1 MADLLFLAHRIPYP
15 PDKGDKIRAWNIL
28 RHLADRYRVH
38 LGAFVDDPADWE
50 RTDGLRAVCADCHLL
65 PLNPVWGRLRSLPGL
80 LRGASLSE
88 GYFRDRRMTR
98 WVRDQ
103 AAARRFD
110 LVFAYSSTAAQY
122 ILGPEF
128 ADTRRIVDFVDV
140 DSDKWRQYAANKSW
154 PASAVYGR
162 ESRTLLGFER
172 RVAAAVDTSLLVSPQ
187 EAELFRRLAPASAAR
202 IDHVTNG
209 VDHLYFDP
217 AEAFPNPFDD
227 GAETLV
233 FTGAMDYWANV
244 DAVVWFATEILPAAR
259 AAWPGLRFCIVG
271 ANPTAAVRD
280 LAGLPG
286 VSVTGRVADVR
297 PYVAH
302 AVAAV
307 APLRLARGI
316 QNKVLEA
323 MAMGKAVIAT
333 PEAVEGIDAR
343 AGDDILVASDA
354 AAFADRLAA
363 VKAAD
368 RRRDLGLRAR
378 ALILDRYCWP
388 ATLSRLDRLLAE

>member
-1 MADLLFLAHRIPYP
+1 MADLLFLSHRIPYP

-28 RHLADRYRVH
+28 RYLADRYRVH
-38 LGAFVDDPADWE
+38 LGAFVDDPADWA
-50 RTDGLRAVCADCHLL
+50 RTDGLRAVCAECHLL

-128 ADTRRIVDFVDV
+128 AGTRRIVDFVDV

-217 AEAFPNPFDD
+217 ADTFPNPFGD
-227 GAETLV
+227 GEETVV

-259 AAWPGLRFCIVG
+259 AAWPDLRFCIVG

-280 LAGLPG
+280 LAALPG

-323 MAMGKAVIAT
+323 MAMGKAVVAT

-343 AGDDILVASDA
+343 AGDDILVAGDA
-354 AAFADRLAA
+354 ATFADRLAA
-363 VKAAD
+363 VKEAD
-368 RRRDLGLRAR
+368 RRRALGARAR

>member
-1 MADLLFLAHRIPYP
+1 MADLLFLSHRIPYP

-38 LGAFVDDPADWE
+38 LGAFVDDPADWA
-50 RTDGLRAVCADCHLL
+50 RTDGLRAVCAECHLL

-122 ILGPEF
+122 ILGSEF
-128 ADTRRIVDFVDV
+128 AGTRRIVDFVDV

-172 RVAAAVDTSLLVSPQ
+172 RVAATVDTSLLVSLQ
-187 EAELFRRLAPASAAR
+187 EAELFRRLAPANAAR

-217 AEAFPNPFDD
+217 AETFPNPFDD

-343 AGDDILVASDA
+343 AGDDILVAGDA

>member
-1 MADLLFLAHRIPYP
+1 
-15 PDKGDKIRAWNIL
+15 
-28 RHLADRYRVH
+28 
-38 LGAFVDDPADWE
+38 
-50 RTDGLRAVCADCHLL
+50 
-65 PLNPVWGRLRSLPGL
+65 
-80 LRGASLSE
+80 
-88 GYFRDRRMTR
+88 MTR

-122 ILGPEF
+122 ILGSEF
-128 ADTRRIVDFVDV
+128 AGTRRIVDFVDV

-187 EAELFRRLAPASAAR
+187 EAELFRRLAPANAAR

-244 DAVVWFATEILPAAR
+244 DAVVWFATEILPA
-259 AAWPGLRFCIVG
+259 
-271 ANPTAAVRD
+271 
-280 LAGLPG
+280 
-286 VSVTGRVADVR
+286 
-297 PYVAH
+297 
-302 AVAAV
+302 
-307 APLRLARGI
+307 
-316 QNKVLEA
+316 
-323 MAMGKAVIAT
+323 
-333 PEAVEGIDAR
+333 
-343 AGDDILVASDA
+343 
-354 AAFADRLAA
+354 
-363 VKAAD
+363 
-368 RRRDLGLRAR
+368 
-378 ALILDRYCWP
+378 
-388 ATLSRLDRLLAE
+388 